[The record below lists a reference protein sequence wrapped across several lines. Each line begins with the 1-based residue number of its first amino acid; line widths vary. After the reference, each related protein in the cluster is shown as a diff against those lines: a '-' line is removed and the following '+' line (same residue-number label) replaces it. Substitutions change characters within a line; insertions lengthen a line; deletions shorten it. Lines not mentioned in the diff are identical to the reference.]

1 MKRMRLKFDLRALFV
16 MLMDALGVAVAVGLA
31 LWARFDFSVAQVPKQ
46 YVQAWLQYMP
56 MDIILTLIIFLLFR
70 MYRFVWRFVS
80 IRDVTFMVIAVLAA
94 FVVTDGLRYVLNAK
108 LPRSV
113 QFMQLV
119 LEEILLVGIRC
130 GMRFWELLKS
140 LPRRKST
147 ETDERI
153 MLIGAGEGGRAL
165 AREILSN
172 RHVSARICCAIDDN
186 ETKWGK
192 YLEGIPIVGG
202 RDSILYAARNND
214 ITDIIFAIPS
224 ASKETRKEILNLCS
238 QTGCRLRTLPF
249 IIDAASG
256 KFGMSDVEDV
266 QVEDLLGRE
275 PIKLN
280 TEALREF
287 LEDKVV
293 LVTGGGGSIGSELC
307 RQVALRNPK
316 QLIILDIYENNAYD
330 IQQELKRHFGTALDL
345 HVEIASVRDKVR
357 IYEIFD
363 TYRPDI
369 VLHAAAHKHVPLM
382 EACPSEA
389 IKNNIFGTY
398 HVVRAA
404 EKFGVKK
411 FVMISTDK
419 AVNPTNCM
427 GATKRFCEMILQSRE
442 DSLTEFCSVRFGNVL
457 GSNGSVVPLFKKQL
471 EEGGPVTITDKRII
485 RYFMTISEAAQ
496 LVLEAGAMAKQN
508 QIFVLDMG
516 EQVKILTLA
525 ENLIRL
531 SGLEPYKDID
541 IIETGLRPGEKLYEE
556 LLMKRETLLATDN
569 QKIFIEQQQTIS
581 EEDIR
586 GYLETL
592 DQALQDE
599 LPSEELIAL
608 LRTII
613 PTYRSPEEVNSE
625 AIAKNAAEESND
637 EAAAEN
643 VEEEGNCEAVNE
655 DTEEAANDED
665 AAEEAEEENCGV
677 SVEEEAEMAV
687 K

>member
-1 MKRMRLKFDLRALFV
+1 MKQKRRKIDPRVFFI
-16 MLMDALGVAVAVGLA
+16 MLIDALCVAIAVGLA
-31 LWARFDFSVAQVPKQ
+31 LWLRFDLSIDMVPKE
-46 YVQAWLQYMP
+46 YVEAWLRGLTT
-56 MDIILTLIIFLLFR
+56 DVILTVAIFLAFR

-80 IRDVTFMVIAVLAA
+80 IRDVAFMVVAVLAA
-94 FVVTDGLRYVLNAK
+94 FAVTDGVRYALKAQ

-113 QFMQLV
+113 QFMQLI
-119 LEEILLVGIRC
+119 LEEALLVGTRC

-147 ETDERI
+147 DSDERI
-153 MLIGAGEGGRAL
+153 MLIGAGEAGRVL

-172 RHVSARICCAIDDN
+172 RHISARICCAIDDN

-202 RDSILYAARNND
+202 RDAILYAARKENV
-214 ITDIIFAIPS
+214 TDIIFAIPS
-224 ASKETRKEILNLCS
+224 ASPQQRKEIFSLCS
-238 QTGCRLRTLPF
+238 QTGCRLRTLPYL
-249 IIDAASG
+249 IDAASG
-256 KFGMSDVEDV
+256 KVGLSDVKDV

-275 PIKLN
+275 PVMLN
-280 TEALREF
+280 TEILRDF

-307 RQVALRNPK
+307 RQVAQRRPK
-316 QLIILDIYENNAYD
+316 QLIVLDIYENNAYD
-330 IQQELKRHFGTALDL
+330 IQQELIRHFGASLDL
-345 HVEIASVRDKVR
+345 RVEIASVRDKLRV
-357 IYEIFD
+357 YEIFD

-382 EACPSEA
+382 EACPEEA

-404 EKFGVKK
+404 EKYGTKK

-419 AVNPTNCM
+419 AVNPTNVM
-427 GATKRFCEMILQSRE
+427 GASKRFCEMILQSRA
-442 DSLTEFCSVRFGNVL
+442 DSMTEFCSVRFGNVL
-457 GSNGSVVPLFKKQL
+457 GSNGSVVPLFKKQI

-496 LVLEAGAMAKQN
+496 LVLEAGAMAEQN

-531 SGLEPYKDID
+531 SGLEPYRDID
-541 IIETGLRPGEKLYEE
+541 IVETGLRPGEKLYEE
-556 LLMKRETLLATDN
+556 LLMESETLLSTAN
-569 QKIFIEQQQTIS
+569 KKIFVEQQQTIL
-581 EEDIR
+581 EADIR
-586 GYLETL
+586 AHLETL
-592 DQALQDE
+592 DRALQDE
-599 LPSEELIAL
+599 LPPEELIAL
-608 LRTII
+608 LRRIV

-625 AIAKNAAEESND
+625 AIGRHKETVTA
-637 EAAAEN
+637 
-643 VEEEGNCEAVNE
+643 
-655 DTEEAANDED
+655 
-665 AAEEAEEENCGV
+665 
-677 SVEEEAEMAV
+677 
-687 K
+687 

>member
-1 MKRMRLKFDLRALFV
+1 MGQLKRKFDARVLFI
-16 MLMDALGVAVAVGLA
+16 MLMDLLGVVIAAGVAIWV
-31 LWARFDFSVAQVPKQ
+31 RYEFSVDKVPTF
-46 YVQAWLQYMP
+46 VINNWLRCLP
-56 MDIILTLIIFLLFR
+56 TDIVLTIAIFALFR

-80 IRDVTFMVIAVLAA
+80 MRDVVYMIVGILAA
-94 FVVTDGLRYVLNAK
+94 VIVMDGVRLLLNAM

-113 QFMQLV
+113 QFMQLI
-119 LEEILLVGIRC
+119 LEEVILVGLRC
-130 GMRFWELLKS
+130 GMRVWELIKS
-140 LPRRKST
+140 LPQRRSET
-147 ETDERI
+147 TDERI
-153 MLIGAGEGGRAL
+153 MLIGAGEAGRAL

-172 RHVSARICCAIDDN
+172 RHISARICCAIDDN
-186 ETKWGK
+186 EAKWGK

-202 RDSILYAARNND
+202 RDAILYAVRKEN

-224 ASKETRKEILNLCS
+224 ATTATRREILDICS
-238 QTGCRLRTLPF
+238 QTGCRLRTLPY
-249 IIDAASG
+249 IIEATNAKIG
-256 KFGMSDVEDV
+256 LSDVKDV

-275 PIKLN
+275 PIRLN
-280 TEALREF
+280 LEILREF
-287 LEDKVV
+287 LENKVV

-307 RQVALRNPK
+307 RQVAQRNPR
-316 QLIILDIYENNAYD
+316 QLIVLDIYENNAYD
-330 IQQELKRHFGTALDL
+330 IQQELKRHYGTKLDL
-345 HVEIASVRDKVR
+345 RVEIASIRDKER

-363 TYRPDI
+363 TYRPDL
-369 VLHAAAHKHVPLM
+369 VFHAAAHKHVPLM

-404 EKFGVKK
+404 EKYGTKK

-427 GATKRFCEMILQSRE
+427 GATKRFCEMILQSRAE
-442 DSLTEFCSVRFGNVL
+442 SETEFCSVRFGNVL
-457 GSNGSVVPLFKKQL
+457 GSNGSVVPLFKKQIA
-471 EEGGPVTITDKRII
+471 EGGPVTITDKRII

-556 LLMKRETLLATDN
+556 LLMQSETLLGTTN
-569 QKIFIEQQQTIS
+569 KKIFVEQQQTIS
-581 EEDIR
+581 EDEIA

-592 DQALQDE
+592 DQALQK
-599 LPSEELIAL
+599 EESPEALIAL
-608 LRTII
+608 LREIV
-613 PTYRSPEEVNSE
+613 PTYRAPEEVNSE
-625 AIAKNAAEESND
+625 AIARQAQ
-637 EAAAEN
+637 AAA
-643 VEEEGNCEAVNE
+643 V
-655 DTEEAANDED
+655 
-665 AAEEAEEENCGV
+665 
-677 SVEEEAEMAV
+677 
-687 K
+687 